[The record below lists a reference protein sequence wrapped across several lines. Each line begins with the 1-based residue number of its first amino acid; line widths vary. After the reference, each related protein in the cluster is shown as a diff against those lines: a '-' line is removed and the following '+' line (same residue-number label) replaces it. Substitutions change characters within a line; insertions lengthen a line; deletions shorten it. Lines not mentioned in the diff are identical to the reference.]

1 MATAFAIIG
10 FFAALYLLVAP
21 NSQWNSPA
29 DGWARIIGF
38 VLILLAIK
46 WG

>member
-1 MATAFAIIG
+1 MTIFIAIIG

-38 VLILLAIK
+38 VLILLAIR